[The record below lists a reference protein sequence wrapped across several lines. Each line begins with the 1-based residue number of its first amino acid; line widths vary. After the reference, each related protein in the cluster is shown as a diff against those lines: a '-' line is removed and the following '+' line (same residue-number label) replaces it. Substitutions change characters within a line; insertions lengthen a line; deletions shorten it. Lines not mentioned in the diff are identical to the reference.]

1 MFCPLSSS
9 SSFSNPCS
17 CRPREAS
24 GTALGATGKLRRRSS
39 SGQASSGG
47 SRRTTPRC
55 ALALQTSYLWQ
66 PVVEQRQQGLAPGQP
81 QPPTTRRLL
90 TLLRRKLR
98 TKPKKSRKKL
108 FQREKRSPLVHQRLS
123 HLLPPPSRRRR
134 RLVLQEPRKT
144 CPSVTL
150 CSQSLEVTTNPGRS
164 SRPSTPSSSRHTRRS
179 SRPRW
184 TSPR

>member
-1 MFCPLSSS
+1 MFCPPSSS
-9 SSFSNPCS
+9 SPFSNPCS
-17 CRPREAS
+17 CRPHEAS

-39 SGQASSGG
+39 SARVSSGG

-90 TLLRRKLR
+90 TLLRPKLW

-108 FQREKRSPLVHQRLS
+108 FQREKRSPLVH
-123 HLLPPPSRRRR
+123 H
-134 RLVLQEPRKT
+134 
-144 CPSVTL
+144 
-150 CSQSLEVTTNPGRS
+150 N
-164 SRPSTPSSSRHTRRS
+164 
-179 SRPRW
+179 
-184 TSPR
+184 

>member
-1 MFCPLSSS
+1 MAKTPRGKWHCPGC
-9 SSFSNPCS
+9 N
-17 CRPREAS
+17 
-24 GTALGATGKLRRRSS
+24 GKAPKKKFKR
-39 SGQASSGG
+39 QVSSGG

-55 ALALQTSYLWQ
+55 ALALQTSYLWP

-90 TLLRRKLR
+90 TLLRPKLR
-98 TKPKKSRKKL
+98 TKPKKSRLKL
-108 FQREKRSPLVHQRLS
+108 FQREKRSPLVLQHPS
-123 HLLPPPSRRRR
+123 HLLQLPSRRRR

-164 SRPSTPSSSRHTRRS
+164 SPLSTPSSSRHTRRS

>member
-1 MFCPLSSS
+1 MFCSPSSS
-9 SSFSNPCS
+9 SPFSNPCS

-24 GTALGATGKLRRRSS
+24 GTALGATGKLQRRSS
-39 SGQASSGG
+39 SGQVSSGG

-55 ALALQTSYLWQ
+55 ALALQTSYPWP
-66 PVVEQRQQGLAPGQP
+66 PVVEQRQRGLAPGQP

-90 TLLRRKLR
+90 TLLRPKLR
-98 TKPKKSRKKL
+98 TKLKKSRLKL
-108 FQREKRSPLVHQRLS
+108 FQREKRSPLVLQHPS
-123 HLLPPPSRRRR
+123 HLLRAPSRRRR

-164 SRPSTPSSSRHTRRS
+164 SPPSTPSSSRHTRRS